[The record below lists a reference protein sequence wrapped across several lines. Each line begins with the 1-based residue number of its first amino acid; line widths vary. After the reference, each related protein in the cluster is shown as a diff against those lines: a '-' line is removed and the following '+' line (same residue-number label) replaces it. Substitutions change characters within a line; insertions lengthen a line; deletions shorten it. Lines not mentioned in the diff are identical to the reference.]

1 MTVTNNSEKENTV
14 TKRIPAMTA
23 RKNFGELLESVFY
36 RGDEVIV
43 ERAGK
48 PMGVLI
54 PLAQYQKLTRQRADA
69 LATLEQSWASASL
82 IEDTAAAERE
92 ILEET
97 EAVRRKRSREAA

>member
-1 MTVTNNSEKENTV
+1 M

-36 RGDEVIV
+36 RGDEVVV

-48 PMGVLI
+48 AMGVLI
-54 PLAQYQKLTRQRADA
+54 PMEQYRK
-69 LATLEQSWASASL
+69 LEQQRIEATARMEALWASAP
-82 IEDTAAAERE
+82 AAKDPAVAERD

-97 EAVRRKRSREAA
+97 QAVRHGAQEVQHGAREESR